1 MAEKTYEGSIYVF
14 EFFLVNLSK
23 PTSQNWTLEI
33 TTGYFQIPI
42 KNVNA
47 VVNIE
52 DGVDLGEGYVVQ
64 EHAGIYKWDQATISC
79 YGEFDADIYEEGDQ
93 NVWLAVLGGRVA
105 VYKTVQL
112 PATLGKHYSW
122 VIRCCVPSKHYIF
135 NPKLAS
141 C

>member
-42 KNVNA
+42 ENVNS

-52 DGVDLGEGYVVQ
+52 DGVDLVEVDVVQ
-64 EHAGIYKWDQATISC
+64 EHAGIY
-79 YGEFDADIYEEGDQ
+79 
-93 NVWLAVLGGRVA
+93 
-105 VYKTVQL
+105 
-112 PATLGKHYSW
+112 
-122 VIRCCVPSKHYIF
+122 
-135 NPKLAS
+135 
-141 C
+141 